1 MKSRELASLALKLL
15 GVYAIIEALPL
26 LQYLQYVLA
35 VIDQAG
41 RRDSGMQPWTAV
53 LGLVP
58 LLLMAGT
65 AFLLLTRSDGLARM
79 LVPEDREMV
88 TGGLSGQEIQTI
100 AFSVAGAMVF
110 ILGVPALLQV
120 ILRLTILGPAYYGSR
135 QSVDSWFVN
144 VVLSGIG
151 PFLQCALGFILFFRS
166 RGVANFWHNL
176 PSARYVKAGAGEST
190 ERREE

>member
-1 MKSRELASLALKLL
+1 MKTRELASLALKLL
-15 GVYAIIEALPL
+15 GVYAVIEALPL

-41 RRDSGMQPWTAV
+41 QRDSGVQPWTAV
-53 LGLVP
+53 LGLGP

-79 LVPEDREMV
+79 LVPEDREMA

-110 ILGVPALLQV
+110 ILGLPALLQV
-120 ILRLTILGPAYYGSR
+120 ILRLTILGPAYYGNR
-135 QSVDSWFVN
+135 QSADSWFVSM
-144 VVLSGIG
+144 VLAGLG
-151 PFLQCALGFILFFRS
+151 PFLQCVLGIVLFFRS
-166 RGVANFWHNL
+166 RGVANFWHGL
-176 PSARYVKAGAGEST
+176 QSARYVKVGAGEST
-190 ERREE
+190 ERKEE